1 MRSHLST
8 CLLVLS
14 TCLPVARV
22 QASLVASPPED
33 TPRSDGVSGT
43 TGGREPA
50 PTVDDDTERCGLLS
64 PRAYAAAAPLR
75 CSAGADVILLPSTL
89 GRSLLATA
97 RTPRRRSIVDRLS
110 LRGKS
115 APTDAIAV
123 ASANSQAPDPDQALF
138 GWIVDTDDDSES
150 GSESESDS
158 CDESGRD
165 SGRDSAAS
173 DYYDAED

>member
-1 MRSHLST
+1 MILRSKNWASSGAAR
-8 CLLVLS
+8 CVL
-14 TCLPVARV
+14 
-22 QASLVASPPED
+22 
-33 TPRSDGVSGT
+33 
-43 TGGREPA
+43 PA
-50 PTVDDDTERCGLLS
+50 TL
-64 PRAYAAAAPLR
+64 AA
-75 CSAGADVILLPSTL
+75 
-89 GRSLLATA
+89 
-97 RTPRRRSIVDRLS
+97 
-110 LRGKS
+110 RGKS